1 MKSYHGFKGPHKK
14 NKNRISHVKVV
25 SVHKNNLN
33 SKMEKRKS
41 LEKEMLHILTY
52 TAGWLTYRAQHQTI
66 KAFIL
71 SHFLPEELRTNW
83 ASITNLYD

>member
-1 MKSYHGFKGPHKK
+1 
-14 NKNRISHVKVV
+14 
-25 SVHKNNLN
+25 
-33 SKMEKRKS
+33 MEKRKS

-71 SHFLPEELRTNW
+71 SHFLPEELRINW